1 MKTVILVESPRA
13 NGTSFA
19 NHLRKR
25 YDLLVANTGKDAL
38 DLIQAKTPHI
48 LILDAASMRTS
59 GDRICSKLKS
69 EVKNIPII
77 HIKEGPPPITEESEA
92 DLLMYLP
99 FTYRKLWNRIER
111 FTRAREGEILAV
123 GPFSLNLQQSLLTT
137 PQGETKLTPK
147 LARLMELLMRQ
158 PNTIVA
164 RLTLMQ
170 EVWQTNYMGDT
181 RTLDVHIRWLRRAVE
196 ENPDKPRYIKTS
208 RGKGYTLV
216 L

>member
-1 MKTVILVESPRA
+1 MKTVLLVESPRA

-38 DLIQAKTPHI
+38 DLIQAKTPHV

-69 EVKNIPII
+69 EVSHIPLI
-77 HIKEGPPPITEESEA
+77 HIKEGPIREVEESEA

-111 FTRAREGEILAV
+111 FTRAHEGDILRA
-123 GPFSLNLQQSLLTT
+123 GPFSLNLQQALLVT
-137 PQGETKLTPK
+137 PRGETKLTPK
-147 LARLMELLMRQ
+147 MTRLMELLMQQ
-158 PNTIVA
+158 PNDIVA

-170 EVWQTNYMGDT
+170 EVWQTDYMGDT
-181 RTLDVHIRWLRRAVE
+181 RTLDVHIRWLRVVVE
-196 ENPDKPRYIKTS
+196 DNPNKPCYIKTV
-208 RGKGYTLV
+208 RGKGYKLV
-216 L
+216 I